1 MISLQHISAGY
12 RKHPVLEDLSLEIG
26 SGKLVA
32 LMGRNGS
39 GKSTLL
45 RAIASQDT
53 LTDGKIFIGGQE
65 ISKMKNG
72 EKARLIATVGT
83 EKTRITNLRC
93 GELVALGRAPYTDW
107 IGNLSAEDRTAVQ
120 DALDAVGMGS
130 FAGRTM
136 DSLSDG
142 ECQKIMIARALAQD
156 TPVLL
161 LDEPTAWLDI
171 PGRYQVAALLQRLAH
186 ERNRTIIYSTHDL
199 EVARRHADLVVIVN
213 NTEEGETRLVTGTPE
228 HLERQGIFSAIF
240 QIGNL

>member
-1 MISLQHISAGY
+1 ML
-12 RKHPVLEDLSLEIG
+12 PVLEDLSLEIG
-26 SGKLVA
+26 TGQLVA

-53 LTDGKIFIGGQE
+53 LLSGQLFIDGQD
-65 ISKMKNG
+65 ISRLKDG

-83 EKTRITNLRC
+83 EKTRISNLRC
-93 GELVALGRAPYTDW
+93 ADLVALGRAPYTDW
-107 IGNLSAEDRTAVQ
+107 IGHLTEPDRRAVQ
-120 DALDAVGMGS
+120 AALEAVGMDG
-130 FAGRTM
+130 FADRPL

-171 PGRYQVAALLQRLAH
+171 PGRYQIAALLQQLAH
-186 ERNRTIIYSTHDL
+186 EQQKTIIYSTHDL
-199 EVARRHADLVVIVN
+199 EVARRHADLMVIVN
-213 NTEEGETRLVTGTPE
+213 TTEKQGARLVTGTPE
-228 HLERQGIFSAIF
+228 ELEGKGIFTKIF
-240 QIGNL
+240 QIENL